1 MRGFGVLTMLDH
13 QEKRMN
19 KVTNWACIYWGDII
33 AEGEVN
39 GRWVVEH
46 KSSEFPEWYGAGT
59 LVCEPGGP
67 DDTDDMT
74 FTAKNGKRYMDCP
87 SGSCWT
93 PKIT

>member
-1 MRGFGVLTMLDH
+1 MKTKQVPSKSYIFWR
-13 QEKRMN
+13 
-19 KVTNWACIYWGDII
+19 DIV

-46 KSSEFPEWYGAGT
+46 RADDVLYPAGT
-59 LVCEPGGP
+59 VVSEPAGP

-87 SGSCWT
+87 SGTQWT
-93 PKIT
+93 PREK

>member
-1 MRGFGVLTMLDH
+1 MSYY
-13 QEKRMN
+13 
-19 KVTNWACIYWGDII
+19 VTGKSCIYWRDII

-46 KSSEFPEWYGAGT
+46 KASEGSSYCAGT
-59 LVCEPGGP
+59 MVSEPAGR

-87 SGSCWT
+87 SGTQWT
-93 PKIT
+93 PRP